1 MALVQTREHLL
12 GGLELEH
19 ERLIALRFLFKARQ
33 RLIDRGDVGQHELGL
48 NGFDVAL
55 RVDLL
60 GNVLDIGVAEE
71 TNDLA
76 NRIGLANVGQELIAQ
91 ALALACAGNQASN
104 VNEFDRCRHDFS
116 RMVDFREFI
125 QTIIG
130 NGNHARIGL
139 NGGKRIVRSE
149 PGFLG
154 KGGEKRR
161 LANVG
166 QANNTD
172 RKRHAHPLHTYL
184 RR

>member
-76 NRIGLANVGQELIAQ
+76 NRIGLANVGQELVAQ
-91 ALALACAGNQASN
+91 ALALACTGNQASN

-139 NGGKRIVRSE
+139 NGGKRIVRGE